1 MGVQA
6 LDLSSVFPERS
17 DCLSAS
23 KMKKYVDE
31 SSKPEAMDYI
41 NPGHDS
47 NICKLKT
54 GALSFGVLTQTFG
67 VLTQNSDVTRP
78 KQEWCKYQ
86 PAKSVTGQIKEMG
99 QVASQ
104 QEEQPQQ
111 PQEQQVVRKDNSNT
125 GVAFLSSSSSS
136 VICMFIMMMMMM
148 RR

>member
-1 MGVQA
+1 MGVKA
-6 LDLSSVFPERS
+6 LDLSSVGFPERS

-47 NICKLKT
+47 NICKLKK
-54 GALSFGVLTQTFG
+54 GALTFG
-67 VLTQNSDVTRP
+67 VLTQNSDVTRH

-86 PAKSVTGQIKEMG
+86 PAKCVTGQISEMG

-111 PQEQQVVRKDNSNT
+111 PQEQQEVRKDNSNT

-136 VICMFIMMMMMM
+136 VICMFIMMMMM